1 MDVGILILRVLVGLT
16 LAAHG
21 SQKLFGAFGGRGIG
35 GTTEHVRSLG
45 FRPARMYAYA
55 LGGGELLGGSLFA
68 AGLFTPVASLTT
80 IAIMTTAAVTVHWKK
95 GFFAVNGGFELPFVI
110 ATTAA
115 AVAFTG
121 PGAYSL
127 DGVLGSSLDGAAA
140 AVGAVALGVVVG
152 LGVVAMR
159 KLPERM
165 PVHRARTQM

>member
-127 DGVLGSSLDGAAA
+127 DAVLDLSLGGVATAMGAIGLGL
-140 AVGAVALGVVVG
+140 VVG
-152 LGVVAMR
+152 LGVAWMR
-159 KLPERM
+159 NFPGTM
-165 PVHRARTQM
+165 SVHKARTQI